1 MLIRI
6 VRMYFQEDKTED
18 FLKIF
23 EESKNL
29 IRAFEGCEHLE
40 LWQDINQP
48 NVFCTYSH
56 WIGEE
61 YLEKYRLSEL
71 FRSTWSKTKVLFVQ
85 KPQAF
90 SLQVKQMV
98 ERSK

>member
-1 MLIRI
+1 
-6 VRMYFQEDKTED
+6 MYFQEDKTED

-40 LWQDINQP
+40 LWQDIDLP

-56 WIGEE
+56 WMDENC
-61 YLEKYRLSEL
+61 LEKYRQSEL
-71 FRSTWSKTKVLFVQ
+71 FRSTWVKTKVLFSE

-90 SLQVKQMV
+90 SLQVKQLV
-98 ERSK
+98 K